1 MNTLREYVTALGL
14 PAASNPASRTFAADE
29 HRSARSSPRACSR
42 VVASSTF
49 RVAPSRARR
58 STRRIAEAAGCQPD
72 ATGATRWRPESRIDE
87 LGNVVIVVYYFRNE
101 EVEAAQLRLVFAAA
115 ITAPCRNPVVPY
127 RSNSPNPGATRK
139 PDR

>member
-58 STRRIAEAAGCQPD
+58 STRRITDGASMYVAFEHSSVNTCPVYGFTFRTRNQEDDPLRWHLDRERAYRQRAQEPRRPAYRAEGP
-72 ATGATRWRPESRIDE
+72 SR
-87 LGNVVIVVYYFRNE
+87 
-101 EVEAAQLRLVFAAA
+101 
-115 ITAPCRNPVVPY
+115 
-127 RSNSPNPGATRK
+127 
-139 PDR
+139 